1 MPRIYKLLKV
11 RLPATELLNWT
22 TVLSPLDTFAGLGD
36 CRDLPQHHFMDGR
49 SWMEQTGDNELK
61 SIMRHSA
68 SSSCNRCGSE
78 SEGHWL
84 RFLVSC
90 VLEQRTVSE
99 NMDGDTNRN
108 SLLKEGKASPKNG
121 IGLVSLDRSILQN
134 HKVCEFVCLT
144 DHLHTS
150 HLPSPTALMCLC
162 CVLLHVVLWF
172 FWQQYFILV
181 LIFLHSHTS
190 ASPCCHHIPATD
202 HQTVSQNNI
211 SSLRCFSQL
220 LCQSKKTSS

>member
-1 MPRIYKLLKV
+1 M
-11 RLPATELLNWT
+11 W
-22 TVLSPLDTFAGLGD
+22 LSAL
-36 CRDLPQHHFMDGR
+36 
-49 SWMEQTGDNELK
+49 
-61 SIMRHSA
+61 
-68 SSSCNRCGSE
+68 SSCNRCGSE

-84 RFLVSC
+84 KFLVSC

-162 CVLLHVVLWF
+162 GVLLHVVLWF
-172 FWQQYFILV
+172 FWQQYFILI

-190 ASPCCHHIPATD
+190 ASPCYHDIAATD

-211 SSLRCFSQL
+211 SSLHCFSQL
-220 LCQSKKTSS
+220 LCQSKKTSSSLTQARTWFVCARVFRKNIYQVLVKGHISFQDLYGFIS